1 MANVKVSYGEIE
13 QAAAQLGA
21 GREEIAAKLQSMQ
34 QQIASLVASGFV
46 TDQASVKF
54 ESTYGEYTAGA
65 NAVIAKLN
73 EIQGFLTQTA
83 HTVRD
88 MDAQIAARIG

>member
-13 QAAAQLGA
+13 QAASQLGV
-21 GREEIAAKLQSMQ
+21 GREEITAKLQSMQ
-34 QQIASLVASGFV
+34 QQIANLVASGFV

-54 ESTYGEYTAGA
+54 NNAYNEYTVSA

-73 EIQGFLTQTA
+73 EIQSFLTQTA

-88 MDAQIAARIG
+88 MDAQIAARIN